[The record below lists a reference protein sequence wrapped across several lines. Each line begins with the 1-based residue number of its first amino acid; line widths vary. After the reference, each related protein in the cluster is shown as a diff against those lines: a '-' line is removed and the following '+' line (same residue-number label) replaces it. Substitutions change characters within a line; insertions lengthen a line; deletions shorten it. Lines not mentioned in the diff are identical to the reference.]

1 MVAALMLVLMVDLAA
16 AVKDQILAVL
26 HPLLLLVQGTRQA
39 HHHPKGILVVLVLL
53 KVVVAAVELMLLAGQ
68 EHQPQQVLAGMEL
81 HQQFLVL
88 A

>member
-1 MVAALMLVLMVDLAA
+1 MVAALTLVLMVDQAV

-26 HPLLLLVQGTRQA
+26 HLLMLLVQGTRQA
-39 HHHPKGILVVLVLL
+39 RHHPKEILAALVLL
-53 KVVVAAVELMLLAGQ
+53 KVVVVEVVLALLAGQ